1 MIRRIIT
8 WTVVIFAAY
17 YLITDPSGASHA
29 VHSALHGLRS
39 WGASLSRFVS
49 GL

>member
-1 MIRRIIT
+1 MIRRIAI
-8 WTVVIFAAY
+8 WAAVAFAAY

-29 VHSALHGLRS
+29 VHGALHGLRS
-39 WGASLSRFVS
+39 AGTSLSRFVS